1 MKINS
6 GRTIMTTFGTQ
17 LRPLNLKEGN
27 FILKKDS
34 ESTMDT
40 PISEYI
46 GTKRMFKK
54 GSVVKGTFWQEAT
67 QEGRTRKIVMV
78 MDGDN
83 GRYLINKKDVE
94 PITQIQIDA
103 INAQKEVSNLGN
115 KVDALL
121 EEAKE
126 DANEIIDDPKRA
138 LDKEYLG
145 FTAKQ
150 ILAAALGV
158 IILIKIIK

>member
-54 GSVVKGTFWQEAT
+54 RKRGKRHVLAGSHPRGK
-67 QEGRTRKIVMV
+67 
-78 MDGDN
+78 N
-83 GRYLINKKDVE
+83 
-94 PITQIQIDA
+94 
-103 INAQKEVSNLGN
+103 
-115 KVDALL
+115 
-121 EEAKE
+121 
-126 DANEIIDDPKRA
+126 
-138 LDKEYLG
+138 
-145 FTAKQ
+145 
-150 ILAAALGV
+150 
-158 IILIKIIK
+158 